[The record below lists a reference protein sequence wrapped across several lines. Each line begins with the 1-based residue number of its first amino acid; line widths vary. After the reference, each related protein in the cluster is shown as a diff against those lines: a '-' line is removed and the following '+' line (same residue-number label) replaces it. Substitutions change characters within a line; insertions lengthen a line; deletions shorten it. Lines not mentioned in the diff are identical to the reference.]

1 MKKHPDLAKQ
11 SSKRLIKE
19 EIKKQ
24 LKDSFV
30 YNEKSDKEDQNARVN
45 AMEDYQETMNII
57 EEHEKI
63 IKTNKNN
70 IIHFA

>member
-1 MKKHPDLAKQ
+1 MKKHADLAKQ